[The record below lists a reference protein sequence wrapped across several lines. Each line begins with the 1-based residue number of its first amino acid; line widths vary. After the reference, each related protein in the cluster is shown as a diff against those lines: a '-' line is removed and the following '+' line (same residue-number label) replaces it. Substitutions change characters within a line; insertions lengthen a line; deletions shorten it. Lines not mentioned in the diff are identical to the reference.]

1 MLRLKKALFA
11 AMLVGIAYGSCLP
24 NCCNMNLPNLGKCF
38 SAQPCELLLLL
49 LGGLVP
55 GTSA

>member
-1 MLRLKKALFA
+1 MRGLKKVLFA
-11 AMLVGIAYGSCLP
+11 AMVVGVTYGCCMP

>member
-1 MLRLKKALFA
+1 MRGLKKAMFV
-11 AMLVGIAYGSCLP
+11 AMLVGVTYGCLP
-24 NCCNMNLPNLGKCF
+24 NCCDLDLPNLGKCF

-49 LGGLVP
+49 LGGLIP